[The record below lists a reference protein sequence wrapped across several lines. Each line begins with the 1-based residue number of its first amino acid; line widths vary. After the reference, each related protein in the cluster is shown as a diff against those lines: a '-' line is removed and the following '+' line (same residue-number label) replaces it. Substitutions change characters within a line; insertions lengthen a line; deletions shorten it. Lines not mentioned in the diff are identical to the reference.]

1 MLRTALILFTF
12 NVVRRSLASYCGQAA
27 IPFTFQVLHSGL
39 PVLGCARPKCFG
51 WNANGT
57 RAGETAQFYRID
69 GKEDGYLRRSDQLLR
84 SPFRNPNMTPRVA
97 KCEEK
102 FTSQGCAPGQWLGGI
117 APKGLIQGATGLQ
130 VRCCWYA
137 PLLDSEDRGVAMVT
151 NGQLVV
157 GGEVLDGG
165 DLDGFDY
172 IADIKEET
180 SKEGKTVYAVSIRRM
195 ECKDEDDES
204 ALEPQVSQNAVI
216 QNLDGDVRPNTRR
229 IDINPPAPN
238 RAVMDTVYAAV
249 PPKASSPYVLQQ
261 QLPNYG
267 VAAAP
272 APRYIPPQ
280 GQAASGVANGYQL
293 QTLNSLPVAQQPIV
307 QPQQYVSV
315 QSPQAPGMQ
324 SVVVPTYPQYNHAPA
339 PAQPAQPLGGLF
351 NPVANPIIPAPQQ
364 LSMVLQQ
371 QQQQQPNTI
380 PMAVPQQPQ
389 QQLQPQYVVQPI
401 STTPLPTIPP
411 LTFPTLDQIPKI
423 DIPSVEDVENVIP
436 PVQKAILTTVAKFFG
451 VL

>member
-117 APKGLIQGATGLQ
+117 APKGLIQGAPGLQ
-130 VRCCWYA
+130 
-137 PLLDSEDRGVAMVT
+137 
-151 NGQLVV
+151 GQLVV

-165 DLDGFDY
+165 ELDGFDY
-172 IADIKEET
+172 IADIKAET
-180 SKEGKTVYAVSIRRM
+180 SKEGNTVYAVSIRRM
-195 ECKDEDDES
+195 ECKDEDEES

-216 QNLDGDVRPNTRR
+216 QNLDGDVRPNNRR
-229 IDINPPAPN
+229 IDISPPAPN
-238 RAVMDTVYAAV
+238 RAVTNTVYAAL

-261 QLPNYG
+261 QQPNYG

-280 GQAASGVANGYQL
+280 RTAASAVANGYQL
-293 QTLNSLPVAQQPIV
+293 QTINSLPVAQQPVLPPV
-307 QPQQYVSV
+307 QPQQYVAL
-315 QSPQAPGMQ
+315 QGPQAPGMQ
-324 SVVVPTYPQYNHAPA
+324 SVVVPAYPQYNHAPA
-339 PAQPAQPLGGLF
+339 TPAQPAQPLGGLF
-351 NPVANPIIPAPQQ
+351 NPMVNPMMPSPHQ
-364 LSMVLQQ
+364 LPMVLQQ
-371 QQQQQPNTI
+371 QQQQPNTL
-380 PMAVPQQPQ
+380 PVGVPQPQP
-389 QQLQPQYVVQPI
+389 QPQYVVQPI

>member
-27 IPFTFQVLHSGL
+27 IPFTFQ
-39 PVLGCARPKCFG
+39 
-51 WNANGT
+51 
-57 RAGETAQFYRID
+57 
-69 GKEDGYLRRSDQLLR
+69 
-84 SPFRNPNMTPRVA
+84 

-151 NGQLVV
+151 N
-157 GGEVLDGG
+157 
-165 DLDGFDY
+165 
-172 IADIKEET
+172 
-180 SKEGKTVYAVSIRRM
+180 
-195 ECKDEDDES
+195 
-204 ALEPQVSQNAVI
+204 
-216 QNLDGDVRPNTRR
+216 R